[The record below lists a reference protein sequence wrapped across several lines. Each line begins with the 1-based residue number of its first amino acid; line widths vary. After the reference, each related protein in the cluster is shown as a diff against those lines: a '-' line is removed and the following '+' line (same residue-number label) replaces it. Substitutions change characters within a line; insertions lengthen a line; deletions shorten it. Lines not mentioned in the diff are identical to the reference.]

1 MSNVQLILAKVRAEL
16 REKKD
21 DMLAI
26 FRKYD
31 STGQGVISY
40 AQLHGLLEQVC
51 IEILEIY

>member
-1 MSNVQLILAKVRAEL
+1 MSNIQLILAKVRAGL